1 MDRRPQHSNFD
12 RRQLITSLCAA
23 GSFMCLGCSRW
34 ACASEEAEPPTHKF
48 AAPAEMSFVEVFK
61 HAYAGSFIS
70 TMRVLQERV
79 GLESIQSAASEAA
92 ARQFGQMAKAA
103 PSNGLADWVFPL
115 KNPNR
120 LWRHALTYQIVEDTD
135 NAFEVR
141 ITECLWAKTFRD
153 AEAADLGYACICH
166 PDYAM
171 AAAFNPKLHLI
182 RDTTLMQG
190 DSHCNHRWEMKA

>member
-1 MDRRPQHSNFD
+1 MDRRPQNPDLD
-12 RRQLITSLCAA
+12 RRQLMTSLCAA
-23 GSFMCLGCSRW
+23 GSFMCLGCSRL
-34 ACASEEAEPPTHKF
+34 AFATDEGEPPTHKF
-48 AAPAEMSFVEVFK
+48 AAPAEMSFEEVFT

-103 PSNGLADWVFPL
+103 PSNGLADWVFQL

-120 LWRHALTYQIVEDTD
+120 LWRHALTYEIVEDTES
-135 NAFEVR
+135 AFEVR

-171 AAAFNPKLHLI
+171 AEAFNPKLRLT
-182 RDTTLMQG
+182 RDKTLMTG
-190 DSHCNHRWEMKA
+190 SSHCNHRWEMRT